1 MKDEQIIRL
10 ERASREKIFLL
21 EKSLEAHRC
30 IFNICGTTKN
40 VYNISVYFGSGKI
53 FCNCP
58 DGRGQC
64 KRIGVFCKH
73 ICFLI
78 TKVFSKLFEYTSI
91 YDILLFNKDE
101 ITKIQEFVEKELQ
114 FDESCMD
121 QNVLQKFL
129 STKKSLESDEPK
141 ITLEMLKDIEC
152 PICYDEFENTDV
164 LTCNVCNKSFHTH
177 CINIWLQTSHNKS
190 CPYCRSIIKK
200 PNSGYYINL
209 E

>member
-1 MKDEQIIRL
+1 
-10 ERASREKIFLL
+10 
-21 EKSLEAHRC
+21 
-30 IFNICGTTKN
+30 
-40 VYNISVYFGSGKI
+40 
-53 FCNCP
+53 
-58 DGRGQC
+58 
-64 KRIGVFCKH
+64 
-73 ICFLI
+73 
-78 TKVFSKLFEYTSI
+78 
-91 YDILLFNKDE
+91 
-101 ITKIQEFVEKELQ
+101 
-114 FDESCMD
+114 MD

>member
-78 TKVFSKLFEYTSI
+78 TKVFSKVFMI
-91 YDILLFNKDE
+91 YY
-101 ITKIQEFVEKELQ
+101 
-114 FDESCMD
+114 
-121 QNVLQKFL
+121 FL
-129 STKKSLESDEPK
+129 IRMK
-141 ITLEMLKDIEC
+141 
-152 PICYDEFENTDV
+152 
-164 LTCNVCNKSFHTH
+164 
-177 CINIWLQTSHNKS
+177 
-190 CPYCRSIIKK
+190 
-200 PNSGYYINL
+200 
-209 E
+209 